1 MLHVFKLGLK
11 NDGFNKVYNNMN
23 LKLLETMHKT
33 SHQMTNDYDLPG
45 INFWKLK
52 INVPATKHPFEVVD
66 SWCQMPIS
74 THL

>member
-23 LKLLETMHKT
+23 LKLLETMQNL
-33 SHQMTNDYDLPG
+33 SSNDYDLPG
-45 INFWKLK
+45 NNFWKLK
-52 INVPATKHPFEVVD
+52 IHVPATKHPFEVVD

-74 THL
+74 THI